1 MSDVIIRIANAED
14 AELVAEISRETFC
27 ETFGPFNTQSDMDK
41 FLSQQFAK
49 EKLIDQV
56 IQKGNIFLLAFI
68 NKELAGYLFLKE
80 ATHEKLSTNHTIE
93 ICRLYSR
100 TAFIGKGV
108 GKALMLAAITQAK
121 QLHKEILWLGV
132 WKYNQRAARFYTAF
146 GFEKFAEQDFLL
158 GDDVQRDWVMKLVLK
173 VKS

>member
-1 MSDVIIRIANAED
+1 MSDVSIRIANAED

-41 FLSQQFAK
+41 FLSQQFVK
-49 EKLIDQV
+49 EKLVEQV
-56 IQKGNIFLLAFI
+56 TREGTIFLLAYI
-68 NKELAGYLFLKE
+68 NNEPAGYVFLKE
-80 ATHEKLSTNHTIE
+80 GTHEKLYTNNAME

-100 TAFIGKGV
+100 TLFIGKGV

-121 QLHKEILWLGV
+121 QLRKEILWLGV

-146 GFEKFAEQDFLL
+146 GFEKFGEQDFLL
-158 GDDVQRDWVMKLVLK
+158 GDDVQRDWVMKLAI
-173 VKS
+173 